1 MPVMK
6 KCRWFTTRFTRI
18 ENPIKAYK
26 PKEENEEKMDWHVDN
41 FSHDV
46 TC

>member
-6 KCRWFTTRFTRI
+6 NVDGLLPDFTRI

-26 PKEENEEKMDWHVDN
+26 PKEENEEKKDWHVDN